1 MSSRDIGPFG
11 WFNRFFGRR
20 GDQAHGYGFPD
31 IFRGFGEMRTKMERE
46 FQDMFRDIQ
55 TKAPKDLV
63 REYETKEG
71 DKVKEYGP
79 FV

>member
-1 MSSRDIGPFG
+1 
-11 WFNRFFGRR
+11 
-20 GDQAHGYGFPD
+20 
-31 IFRGFGEMRTKMERE
+31 
-46 FQDMFRDIQ
+46 MFRDIQ

-79 FV
+79 FMWKVILLEEAQTTG